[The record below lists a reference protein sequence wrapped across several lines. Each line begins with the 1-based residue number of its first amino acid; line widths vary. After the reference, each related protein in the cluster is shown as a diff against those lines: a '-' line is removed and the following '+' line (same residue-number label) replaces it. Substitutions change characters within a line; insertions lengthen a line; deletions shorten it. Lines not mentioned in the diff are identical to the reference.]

1 MCMVSIVVV
10 LEESIRLSGHPAY
23 SFAPNGV
30 GLTKLEVCEVSVWLD
45 VLPQCY
51 RVCLKLLLKNC
62 VVTLTLL
69 EVLMRMLSP

>member
-30 GLTKLEVCEVSVWLD
+30 GLTKLEDCEVGAWID
-45 VLPQCY
+45 VLP
-51 RVCLKLLLKNC
+51 
-62 VVTLTLL
+62 
-69 EVLMRMLSP
+69 

>member
-1 MCMVSIVVV
+1 MLVV

-30 GLTKLEVCEVSVWLD
+30 GLTKLEACEVGAYID
-45 VLPQCY
+45 VLSQRY
-51 RVCLKLLLKNC
+51 RVCLKMLLKNS